1 MILPNKKYKI
11 LLIDPPWS
19 YEDKAKAGN
28 RGAESHYD
36 VMSLQEIKNLHIK
49 QISDDDSVLFLWA
62 TFPLLNQAIHIMEPW
77 GFEYKTVAF
86 TWIKTTNTGSFFMG
100 MGNWTRSNAE
110 LCLLGVRGKPKR
122 INGGISQIIKTA
134 YNGIHSKKP
143 DIVRKR
149 IVQLCGDLPRIELF
163 GRTRIEGWDVFG
175 NDHKLELQPLEVFS

>member
-1 MILPNKKYKI
+1 
-11 LLIDPPWS
+11 
-19 YEDKAKAGN
+19 
-28 RGAESHYD
+28 
-36 VMSLQEIKNLHIK
+36 
-49 QISDDDSVLFLWA
+49 
-62 TFPLLNQAIHIMEPW
+62 
-77 GFEYKTVAF
+77 
-86 TWIKTTNTGSFFMG
+86 MG